1 MIRFC
6 IVATSRSGTSYLA
19 TALTGFPKVLCHG
32 EVFHRNVAEHIS
44 AEYTGALDFSLR
56 EQNPIAFVDQ
66 IFALKTDL
74 YAAGFKIFRGHSDTA
89 LAHILADREI
99 KKIVLRRENVLASYS
114 SLLIAIKTGHW
125 QSRPNWVSNWVE
137 PPSEARHDPEAQP
150 MEPVESKVTF
160 DPARFRAYWDWE
172 CQTYDYYRG
181 SIADAKGDY
190 LDIDYLT
197 LTTGDFSSVER
208 FLDLP
213 VGHVWKTDVE
223 KLNTRTILD
232 QFYNPNDV
240 LEFAR
245 EWKIEHWLRE

>member
-6 IVATSRSGTSYLA
+6 IVATARSGTSYLA

-32 EVFHRNVAEHIS
+32 EVFHRNVAEHIA
-44 AEYTGALDFSLR
+44 AEYTGALDFDLR
-56 EQNPIAFVDQ
+56 ERDPISFVDQ

-74 YAAGFKIFRGHSDTA
+74 CAAGFKIFRGHNDAA

-114 SLLIAIKTGHW
+114 SLLLAIKTGHW
-125 QSRPNWVSNWVE
+125 QSRPNWVG
-137 PPSEARHDPEAQP
+137 PPPESPHDPEAQP

-160 DPARFRAYWDWE
+160 DQAQFKGYWDWE
-172 CQTYDYYRG
+172 RQTYEYYHG
-181 SIADAKGDY
+181 AVIDADGPY
-190 LDIDYLT
+190 LDISYTT
-197 LTTGDFSSVER
+197 LTGGDFCSIER

-213 VGHVWKTDVE
+213 PGHHWTSDVE
-223 KLNTRTILD
+223 KLNTSDILD
-232 QFYNPNDV
+232 RFYNPREV

-245 EWKIEHWLRE
+245 EWNVTHWLQE